1 MFYEVTRANG
11 IPLIIQMDTKES
23 EKDGKKYTIKLY
35 ISLEQNN
42 KIIEHK
48 DFVIQVDDWNKS
60 FYYFLVLLNE
70 EEIERFKNSK
80 KSEDKIPWFTLML
93 PSGLPAGSP
102 RPGTLYIFRLP
113 PCAGGENLKNE
124 D

>member
-11 IPLIIQMDTKES
+11 IPLIIQLTNKES

-60 FYYFLVLLNE
+60 FYHFLVLLNE
-70 EEIERFKNSK
+70 DEIEKFKNSK
-80 KSEDKIPWFTLML
+80 KSEDKIP
-93 PSGLPAGSP
+93 
-102 RPGTLYIFRLP
+102 
-113 PCAGGENLKNE
+113 
-124 D
+124 

>member
-48 DFVIQVDDWNKS
+48 DFIIQVNEWDKS
-60 FYYFLVLLNE
+60 FYHFLVLLNE
-70 EEIERFKNSK
+70 DEIERFKNSK

-102 RPGTLYIFRLP
+102 HPGILCIFCLP
-113 PCAGGENLKNE
+113 PCAGGENLKDE